1 MPGGHGH
8 GDRGNASRR
17 QFGGERLKGITT
29 RQEAGNNDGGLNI
42 VVVVVVVGGVVLVG
56 VIVGLVEYFL
66 CG

>member
-17 QFGGERLKGITT
+17 QFGGKRLKGIST

-42 VVVVVVVGGVVLVG
+42 VVVVGGVVLVG

>member
-17 QFGGERLKGITT
+17 QFVGERLKGIST
-29 RQEAGNNDGGLNI
+29 RQETGNNDGGLNI
-42 VVVVVVVGGVVLVG
+42 VVVVVGGVVLVG